1 VDFALSDEQRMLKDL
16 VARFVREELMP
27 LEPVVL
33 EREATGQG
41 VMLTPEERAPID
53 KKSRELGL
61 WGLDAPEDAGGSDL
75 PEVALVGVSEELGKT
90 VTPYVFPPDSPNL
103 RMLMVTV
110 NEEQRAQYLVPYVRG
125 ETISAIGISEPGAGA
140 DPASMTT
147 TAVKDGGHWVIN
159 GRKIWISKAAE
170 ADFTILMAVTDP
182 AKRARGGISAFL
194 IDKGTP
200 GFNVLRKIQMIAG
213 HFTYEVALED
223 CRVPESKLLGKE
235 GQGFAPMQVRLST
248 RRLEMACNCIGI
260 AQRALDMM
268 CEYAPQRVTFGVPLA
283 ERQTIQWWVADAATR
298 IHACRLMA
306 YDVAWKID
314 QGRDART
321 ELSMVKVYATEMA
334 WEIVDHAM
342 QTFGAMGMTKEM
354 PLQLMA
360 SIVRN
365 MRIYDGP
372 SEVHR
377 WVVARKLLRLRGDH
391 GR

>member
-1 VDFALSDEQRMLKDL
+1 MDFALSDEHRMLKDL
-16 VARFVREELMP
+16 IARFVREELIP
-27 LEPVVL
+27 LENVVL
-33 EREATGQG
+33 GREAAGQG
-41 VMLTPEERAPID
+41 VMLTDEERGPID
-53 KKSRELGL
+53 RKSRELGL
-61 WGLDAPEDAGGSDL
+61 WGLDAPEDVGGSDL
-75 PEVALVGVSEELGKT
+75 PQVALIGVNEELGKT
-90 VTPYVFPPDSPNL
+90 ITPYVFPPDSPNL

-110 NEEQRAQYLVPYVRG
+110 NEQQRAEYLAPYVRG

-147 TAVKDGGHWVIN
+147 RAVKDGDSWVIN

-170 ADFTILMAVTDP
+170 ADFTILMAVTDKSKG
-182 AKRARGGISAFL
+182 AHGISAFL
-194 IDKGTP
+194 VDQGTP
-200 GFNVLRKIQMIAG
+200 GFNVLRRIPMIGG

-223 CRVPESKLLGKE
+223 CRVPASKLLGKE
-235 GQGFAPMQVRLST
+235 GQGFAPMQIRLST
-248 RRLEMACNCIGI
+248 RRLEMACTCIGI
-260 AQRALDMM
+260 AQRALEMM

-306 YDVAWKID
+306 YDAAWKLD

-321 ELSMVKVYATEMA
+321 EVSMIKVFSTEMA
-334 WEIVDHAM
+334 WEIVDKAM
-342 QTFGAMGMTKEM
+342 QTFGAMGMTKEV

-360 SIVRN
+360 AIVRN

-377 WVVARKLLRLRGDH
+377 WVVARKLLKLR
-391 GR
+391 